1 MSKIQSCYLGFK
13 SRKKYKELKRIK
25 PQIESL
31 SNSSNESISNH
42 PVDLEECNDV
52 QNENSRLNQKL
63 SRYEKYLDI
72 TLSSS
77 LHSSYSNISN
87 INLAPANEM
96 KGYFLLKKKKYTHEG
111 NTKSFTQTD
120 TSSKVNEN
128 NSHSNN
134 NIIPENNIT
143 NNNQN
148 DNTNNNNND
157 NKNDNNNNNI
167 NNNDNNNNN
176 NNTNNN
182 NNNTNNNNNNNNNNK
197 QKSNR
202 NLNLSIK
209 PTIIKEGFGIITW
222 EDKSQLFSIFQ
233 NNKANGI
240 SKYID
245 PENNIIF
252 VGEYFHNKP
261 RGFGYYKNPKGTTF
275 EGYWKNNILNGIGIE
290 IWKDST
296 FYQGEFKNNKRNG
309 IGLYRWS
316 DGTIYHGEWVNDEMT
331 GYCLITYRDEKM
343 YIGEIDK
350 GIMNG
355 YGEFTW
361 KNGKKYLGY
370 YKNDFKEGF
379 GIYIF
384 EHKPFQA
391 YVGFWSEGKMDGL
404 GLVIKGRNI
413 KYGFWKK
420 GERKQRFKG
429 PWEFKIFNKRGSAMF
444 KNNFCINDDT
454 SVNNTKTISVIPTI
468 TVISENGKNKE
479 NDGYIKFMSKDVD
492 FIREFIEKLL

>member
-1 MSKIQSCYLGFK
+1 M
-13 SRKKYKELKRIK
+13 SRKKYKELKRLK
-25 PQIESL
+25 PEIESL

-52 QNENSRLNQKL
+52 ENENTRLNQKV

-77 LHSSYSNISN
+77 LHSAYSNISN
-87 INLAPANEM
+87 INLAPPNEM

-111 NTKSFTQTD
+111 NTKSFYQTNI
-120 TSSKVNEN
+120 SSKLIEN
-128 NSHSNN
+128 NNN
-134 NIIPENNIT
+134 GNININQENNISNSNK
-143 NNNQN
+143 NNI
-148 DNTNNNNND
+148 NNNNNG
-157 NKNDNNNNNI
+157 N
-167 NNNDNNNNN
+167 NNNDNNNI
-176 NNTNNN
+176 
-182 NNNTNNNNNNNNNNK
+182 NK
-197 QKSNR
+197 PKSNR

-209 PTIIKEGFGIITW
+209 PTVIKEGFGIITW

-261 RGFGYYKNPKGTTF
+261 CGFGYYKSPKGTTF
-275 EGYWKNNILNGIGIE
+275 EGNWKNNILNGVGIE
-290 IWKDST
+290 IWKDGS
-296 FYQGEFKNNKRNG
+296 FYQGDFKNNKKNG

-316 DGTIYHGEWVNDEMT
+316 DGTIYHGEWDNDEMT

-343 YIGEIDK
+343 YIGEIEK

-370 YKNDFKEGF
+370 YKNDLKEGF

-384 EHKPFQA
+384 EHKPLQA
-391 YVGFWSEGKMDGL
+391 YVGFWYEGKMDGL

-429 PWEFKIFNKRGSAMF
+429 PWEFKIFNKKGSAMF
-444 KNNFCINDDT
+444 KNNYCINDDT
-454 SVNNTKTISVIPTI
+454 SINNSKSISVIQTISVI
-468 TVISENGKNKE
+468 SERNKE
-479 NDGYIKFMSKDVD
+479 NDGYIKFMSKDVES
-492 FIREFIEKLL
+492 IREFIEKLI